1 MTSQIQNDAIYF
13 WEILG
18 RKKIPYLAIP
28 SEVDLRRKQ
37 PAGGRGTYSL
47 VRAPLSLVRKGLS
60 SVVLRKKN

>member
-18 RKKIPYLAIP
+18 RKKFPYLAIP

-47 VRAPLSLVRKGLS
+47 VRLPLLLHQEHEGSKMLL
-60 SVVLRKKN
+60 